1 MSREKKHPHRTYLI
15 RCWQNGETAPGQ
27 EPSWRFWM
35 EEIAHERRQKG
46 FSSLEALFAFF
57 EAELSGDSG
66 KADDVP
72 E

>member
-1 MSREKKHPHRTYLI
+1 
-15 RCWQNGETAPGQ
+15 
-27 EPSWRFWM
+27 M